1 MHANIYIYMKTDQLV
16 PNCSCESLSC
26 CALEIV
32 GDGAPVVDIDG
43 GPCNDSASSDGII
56 SPELASSNV
65 SLVLKRWISLGIDTI
80 ELLVVAFARRSEDA
94 VEVTGPGLI
103 VKARDTEW
111 TVRAWRRKL
120 FEWRNALPQLVQ
132 VNG

>member
-1 MHANIYIYMKTDQLV
+1 
-16 PNCSCESLSC
+16 
-26 CALEIV
+26 
-32 GDGAPVVDIDG
+32 
-43 GPCNDSASSDGII
+43 
-56 SPELASSNV
+56 
-65 SLVLKRWISLGIDTI
+65 LGIDTI

-94 VEVTGPGLI
+94 VDVTGPGLI